1 MQEIGTDF
9 FKRKSLFRKIQ
20 LPLCFGNCRKL
31 PEQDNIV
38 STELQSA
45 LDDGL
50 FHLFERQLH
59 FKQQIGI
66 TRCSRFI
73 GQMTNPVDNR
83 RRIYKTDKILECPVC
98 FSIDIQNGIVGQYI
112 RNDHIDIF
120 QPDII
125 G

>member
-50 FHLFERQLH
+50 SIFSRGNCISSSKSALPV
-59 FKQQIGI
+59 G
-66 TRCSRFI
+66 SRFI